1 MRIPGS
7 YRGRGAGLN
16 PAGRFESLHPEVFDD
31 GWESLA
37 ADNSNDRIA
46 TTLQPERAR
55 ALITRNASPDIPFDA
70 SINPYRGCEHGCS
83 YCYARPNHAYA
94 GLSAGLD
101 FESHIFYKENAAE
114 ALSKQLRSAKYRPAP
129 IAIGAATDPYQP
141 AERKLEVTRRILE
154 TLARHRHPFSI
165 ITKNAMILRDLD
177 LLAPLAAARLA
188 RVFISVTTLDPN
200 LARRLE
206 PRASSPAARL
216 RAIGALSAAGIPVG
230 AMVAPIIPGL
240 NDEELER
247 ILEAVRA
254 AGASSAGYVMLR
266 LPHEV
271 KAVFRD
277 WLDREYPE
285 RKERI
290 LRLVHALRG
299 GQDYDSRFGTRMRG
313 EGKHAELYARRFR
326 LAVHRLGLNQND
338 WRYDQSQFSRNPDA
352 PQQLGL
358 FEDANR

>member
-1 MRIPGS
+1 MHVPGS

-16 PAGRFESLHPEVFDD
+16 PAGRYETLNPEVFDD

-37 ADNSNDRIA
+37 ADSAADRIA
-46 TTLQPERAR
+46 TTLHPEQAR
-55 ALITRNASPDIPFDA
+55 SLITRNASPDIPFDA

-101 FESHIFYKENAAE
+101 FESHIFYKANAAE
-114 ALSKQLRSAKYRPAP
+114 VLARQLKSAKYTPAP

-141 AERKLEVTRRILE
+141 AEKTLEVTRRILE
-154 TLARHRHPFSI
+154 TLARHRHPLSI

-188 RVFISVTTLDPN
+188 RVFISVTTLDPT

-206 PRASSPAARL
+206 PRASAPAARL
-216 RAIGALSAAGIPVG
+216 RAIRALSSAGIQVG

-247 ILEAVRA
+247 ILDAVRE

-285 RKERI
+285 RKDRI
-290 LRLVHALRG
+290 LGLVHALRG
-299 GQDYDSRFGTRMRG
+299 GQDYDSRFGRRMRG
-313 EGKHAELYARRFR
+313 EGKHADLYARRFQ
-326 LAVHRLGLNQND
+326 LAVRRLGLNQNN
-338 WRYDQSQFSRNPDA
+338 WQYDLSQFRRNPEA
-352 PQQLGL
+352 PEQLGL
-358 FEDANR
+358 FQGAHQ